1 MKNLTIIV
9 GIPCSG
15 KTTWVNKNK
24 GTKFV
29 LSADLVRKHLHGK
42 SFYEEAEQMVWT
54 LRRYIFLHALEQGID
69 IIVDETS
76 ITAKKRAEILKFAN
90 IYGYTCDCVF
100 IRCDKKIC
108 ETRCV
113 KIKTLE
119 TLAKIP
125 IINRMA
131 RQLEA
136 PSSKEGFINIIE
148 IENSQ

>member
-1 MKNLTIIV
+1 MV

-15 KTTWVNKNK
+15 KTTWVNRNK

-29 LSADLVRKHLHGK
+29 LSADIVRKHLHGK
-42 SFYEEAEQMVWT
+42 PFFEAAEQMVWT

-76 ITAKKRAEILKFAN
+76 ITTKKRQEILKFAN
-90 IYGYTCDCVF
+90 SYGYTCDCVF

-108 ETRCV
+108 EQRCM
-113 KIKTLE
+113 KSERSLE
-119 TLAKIP
+119 NLAKVP

-131 RQLEA
+131 RQLEI